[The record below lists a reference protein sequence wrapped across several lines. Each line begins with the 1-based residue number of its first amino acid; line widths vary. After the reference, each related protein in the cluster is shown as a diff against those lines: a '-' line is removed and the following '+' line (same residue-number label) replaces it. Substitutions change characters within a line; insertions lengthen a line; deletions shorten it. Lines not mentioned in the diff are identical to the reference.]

1 MFTKPVSGAKK
12 HGPAGFVSG
21 VGKGIFGLVTR
32 PVKGAYTLF
41 DKVEWLLEIVDIL
54 NWSNSCQ

>member
-12 HGPAGFVSG
+12 HGAVGFVSG

-32 PVKGAYTLF
+32 PIKGAYTLF
-41 DKVEWLLEIVDIL
+41 DKVELFF
-54 NWSNSCQ
+54 